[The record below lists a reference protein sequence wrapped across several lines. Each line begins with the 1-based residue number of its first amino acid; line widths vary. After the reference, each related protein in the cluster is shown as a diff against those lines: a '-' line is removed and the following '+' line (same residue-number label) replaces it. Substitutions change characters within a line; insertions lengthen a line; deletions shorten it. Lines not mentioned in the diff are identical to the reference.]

1 MRLEKDLE
9 IKKILKIVCP
19 GTALREG
26 LENILRAKTG
36 GLVVLGDNDDVMKVV
51 DGGFKINSDYSPSY
65 VYELAKMDG
74 AIVLSSDLK
83 KIVCANAQLV
93 PSSSV
98 PTYET
103 GTRHRTAHR
112 VAKQTDTIVIAISQR
127 RNIITVYKGDIKYV
141 LRDSSVILRKAN
153 QAVQTLEKYVAVLDR
168 VINNLNLLEF
178 QDLVTL
184 FDVVTAIQ
192 RTEMVMRIVE
202 EINIYIL
209 ELGNEGR
216 LISMQL
222 NELIRNI
229 ERDGLLLIK
238 DYIDDD
244 LDVNEVYKTIQ
255 KLSQKELLSL
265 EVIAKTIGHSDE
277 SLGDTFLYPKGYRIL
292 RKVPRIPASVIEN
305 LIEHFNDFNSVVKA
319 SLEDLDKVDGI
330 GEARATAIR
339 NGLKRIKEQVSL
351 NKEL

>member
-238 DYIDDD
+238 DYIVDD

-319 SLEDLDKVDGI
+319 RLEDLDKVDGI

>member
-1 MRLEKDLE
+1 
-9 IKKILKIVCP
+9 
-19 GTALREG
+19 
-26 LENILRAKTG
+26 
-36 GLVVLGDNDDVMKVV
+36 
-51 DGGFKINSDYSPSY
+51 
-65 VYELAKMDG
+65 
-74 AIVLSSDLK
+74 
-83 KIVCANAQLV
+83 
-93 PSSSV
+93 
-98 PTYET
+98 
-103 GTRHRTAHR
+103 
-112 VAKQTDTIVIAISQR
+112 
-127 RNIITVYKGDIKYV
+127 
-141 LRDSSVILRKAN
+141 
-153 QAVQTLEKYVAVLDR
+153 
-168 VINNLNLLEF
+168 
-178 QDLVTL
+178 
-184 FDVVTAIQ
+184 
-192 RTEMVMRIVE
+192 
-202 EINIYIL
+202 
-209 ELGNEGR
+209 
-216 LISMQL
+216 MQL

-238 DYIDDD
+238 DYIVDD